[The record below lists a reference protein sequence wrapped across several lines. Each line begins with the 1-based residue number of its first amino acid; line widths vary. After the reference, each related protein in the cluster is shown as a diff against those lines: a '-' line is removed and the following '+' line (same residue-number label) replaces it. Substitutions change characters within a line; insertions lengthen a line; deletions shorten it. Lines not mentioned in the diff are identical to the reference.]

1 MKKILY
7 ILSMVS
13 LLAVACTKEVLV
25 SRDYDIDAEVG
36 EITTTMEMKTLY
48 CNLNDAT
55 EETLQALG
63 EYITEKKAD
72 VVTFVAPA
80 TIGSVEFGTWLANY
94 AAEKDL
100 KPLTA
105 TLAGNS
111 LVMAAL
117 VNKALID
124 EAGEAEALKVAFTD
138 ELKASLNPILH
149 FKVNDI
155 NFVVTE
161 MKDSKNEIPT
171 TWEAQI
177 DAMRDANTPLIYDP
191 NNHDIRTAEL
201 ASLLSLTVNN
211 RAYMTEKN
219 WLWSVNMNAP
229 SKIDIAK
236 YGREFRFADCYTGV
250 TDEFMA
256 KKTVYFSAKEY
267 IDGNDSYFNLNST
280 MSQRLTDC
288 VAVYNSVYV
297 PSSVDGLR
305 NNYLYTS
312 TACLNMIYKL
322 EVDQSVVYKL
332 SLFNYPIMVTL
343 KSEE

>member
-36 EITTTMEMKTLY
+36 EITTTMEMNALY
-48 CNLNDAT
+48 CNLNGAT
-55 EETLQALG
+55 EGTLQALG
-63 EYITEKKAD
+63 EYIAENDAD

-80 TIGSVEFGTWLANY
+80 TVGSVEFGTWLANY
-94 AAEKDL
+94 ATENNL

-105 TLAGNS
+105 TLAGNP

-117 VNKALID
+117 VNKAVID
-124 EAGEAEALKVAFTD
+124 EEGEAEMLNVALTE
-138 ELKASLNPILH
+138 ELQASLNPILH
-149 FKVNDI
+149 FEVNDV

-161 MKDSKNEIPT
+161 MKESKNEIPENWQELVDGMTNT
-171 TWEAQI
+171 TIPWVYE
-177 DAMRDANTPLIYDP
+177 P
-191 NNHDIRTAEL
+191 NHHDVRTAEL
-201 ASLLSLTVNN
+201 ASLLALTVNN
-211 RAYMTEKN
+211 RAYMTESN
-219 WLWSVNMNAP
+219 WLWCVNMNAP
-229 SKIDIAK
+229 SKIDITK

-250 TDEFMA
+250 TDEFMEYE
-256 KKTVYFSAKEY
+256 TRYFSVDEF
-267 IDGNDSYFNLNST
+267 IDENDPYFNLNAQ
-280 MSQRLTDC
+280 MSRRLADC
-288 VAVYNSVYV
+288 AAVYNSVYV

-312 TACLNMIYKL
+312 TACLNMVDKF
-322 EVDQSVVYKL
+322 EVDQSVASELGL
-332 SLFNYPIMVTL
+332 SNYPIMVTL

>member
-7 ILSMVS
+7 ILSMVL
-13 LLAVACTKEVLV
+13 LLAVACTEEVPV

-36 EITTTMEMKTLY
+36 EITTTMEMTTLY
-48 CNLNDAT
+48 CNLSGAT

-63 EYITEKKAD
+63 GYITEKEAD

-105 TLAGNS
+105 TLTGNS

-124 EAGEAEALKVAFTD
+124 EAGEAEALEVALTN

-149 FKVNDI
+149 FEVNDV

-161 MKDSKNEIPT
+161 MKDSKNEIPAN
-171 TWEAQI
+171 WKELV
-177 DAMRDANTPLIYDP
+177 DAMTNTTIPWTYEP
-191 NNHDIRTAEL
+191 NHHDVRTAEL
-201 ASLLSLTVNN
+201 ASLLDLTVNN

-219 WLWSVNMNAP
+219 WLWGVNMNAP
-229 SKIDIAK
+229 SKIDITK
-236 YGREFRFADCYTGV
+236 YGREFRFADCYAGV

-256 KKTVYFSAKEY
+256 TKTRYFSVDEF
-267 IDGNDSYFNLNST
+267 IDENDPYFNLNSE
-280 MSQRLTDC
+280 MSRRLTDC
-288 VAVYNSVYV
+288 GPVYHSVYV
-297 PSSVDGLR
+297 PSSVDGSR

-312 TACLNMIYKL
+312 TPCLNMIEKF
-322 EVDQSVVYKL
+322 EVDESAADEL
-332 SLFNYPIMVTL
+332 SLSHYPIMVTL